1 MTVWLAGKHKASQ
14 RCPLAWITNDAPF
27 GQPSPIQ
34 SVEVKSLRGT
44 RQNPIRRDPIRR
56 DPTPSERALFQG
68 IGAARWAVWGWA
80 AFTTIVQ
87 RRELDHPIWAVAFLS
102 LSFGWAT
109 LCTTWLKTAPGMLNR
124 AAVVVSE
131 VLLAWTLLV
140 ADGAV
145 YQVGHSFAKG
155 QNLAGNWPL
164 MAVLAAATAIGPWW
178 GAVLAIFV
186 ASGRLIGGI
195 ANGTLDWSLR
205 ATDSSLGG
213 GHLVSIASTM
223 VFYSVAAIVWGAITR
238 RLQIVENEVAAQTA
252 RDDVARTLHDGV
264 LQTLAL
270 VERRTKDSDPE
281 LAAVARTSDRDLRAW
296 LFHGGAASD
305 DEGSLGIR
313 LRRVA
318 DRVARTFDLPVT
330 VSVVDAFEDVLAEGA
345 LDPLTESMLSALC
358 GAVGESLTNAAKHGD
373 ASKVIVFA
381 ERDDDGRTF
390 VSVRDNGKGFDLT
403 SLPASGRR
411 GVVHSIRK
419 RMDDVGGRS
428 EIVSTPNE
436 GTEVRLWS
444 HQ

>member
-1 MTVWLAGKHKASQ
+1 MKT
-14 RCPLAWITNDAPF
+14 
-27 GQPSPIQ
+27 
-34 SVEVKSLRGT
+34 SLGV
-44 RQNPIRRDPIRR
+44 RR
-56 DPTPSERALFQG
+56 DPTPSDRALFQG

-87 RRELDHPIWAVAFLS
+87 RKDLDHPVWAVAFL
-102 LSFGWAT
+102 LISFSWAA
-109 LCTTWLKTAPGMLNR
+109 LCTTWLKTSPAMLNK
-124 AAVVVSE
+124 AVVVVSE
-131 VLLAWTLLV
+131 VVLAWSLLV

-145 YQVGHSFAKG
+145 YRAGHSFAKG

-178 GAVLAIFV
+178 GAVLALFV
-186 ASGRLIGGI
+186 ASGRLVGGI
-195 ANGTLDWSLR
+195 ANDAVDWAMRSI
-205 ATDSSLGG
+205 DPKLGG
-213 GHLVSIASTM
+213 DHLVSIASTM
-223 VFYSVAAIVWGAITR
+223 VFYAVAAIVWGAITR
-238 RLQIVENEVAAQTA
+238 RLRIVENEVASQTA

-281 LAAVARTSDRDLRAW
+281 LAAVARNSDRDLRAW
-296 LFHGGAASD
+296 LFHGSASSE

-313 LRRVA
+313 LHRVA

-330 VSVVDAFEDVLAEGA
+330 VSVVDALEDELAEGMV
-345 LDPLTESMLSALC
+345 DPLPESMLSALC
-358 GAVGESLTNAAKHGD
+358 GAVGESLTNAAKHAD
-373 ASKVIVFA
+373 AAKVIVFA

-390 VSVRDNGKGFDLT
+390 ISVRDNGKGFDAVAMKD
-403 SLPASGRR
+403 SDRR

-419 RMDDVGGRS
+419 RMHDVGGRS
-428 EIVSTPNE
+428 EIVSTPTE

>member
-1 MTVWLAGKHKASQ
+1 M
-14 RCPLAWITNDAPF
+14 
-27 GQPSPIQ
+27 
-34 SVEVKSLRGT
+34 EVKSLRGT
-44 RQNPIRRDPIRR
+44 YQTPIRR
-56 DPTPSERALFQG
+56 DPTPSDRALFQG

-80 AFTTIVQ
+80 ALTTIVQ
-87 RRELDHPIWAVAFLS
+87 RRDLDHPVWAAAFLA
-102 LSFGWAT
+102 LSFSWAA
-109 LCTTWLKTAPGMLNR
+109 LCTTWLKTAPAMLNR
-124 AAVVVSE
+124 AVVVVSE
-131 VLLAWTLLV
+131 VVLAWGLLV

-145 YQVGHSFAKG
+145 YQVGHSFSKG

-178 GAVLAIFV
+178 GAGLAIFV

-195 ANGTLDWSLR
+195 ANDAVDWAMR
-205 ATDSSLGG
+205 RTDPSLGG
-213 GHLVSIASTM
+213 DHLVSIASTM
-223 VFYSVAAIVWGAITR
+223 VFYAVAAIVWGAITR
-238 RLQIVENEVAAQTA
+238 RLHVVENEVAAQNA
-252 RDDVARTLHDGV
+252 RNDVARTLHDGV

-281 LAAVARTSDRDLRAW
+281 LAAVARTSDRDLRTW
-296 LFHGGAASD
+296 LFHGGASSD

-313 LRRVA
+313 MRRVA
-318 DRVARTFDLPVT
+318 DRVARTFDLAVT
-330 VSVVDAFEDVLAEGA
+330 VSVVDAFEDELAEGA
-345 LDPLTESMLSALC
+345 ADPLPEPMLSALC
-358 GAVGESLTNAAKHGD
+358 GAVGESLTNAAKHAD
-373 ASKVIVFA
+373 ATKVIVFA

-390 VSVRDNGKGFDLT
+390 VSVRDNGKGFDLK
-403 SLPASGRR
+403 SLHDSGRR

>member
-1 MTVWLAGKHKASQ
+1 VKTSLA
-14 RCPLAWITNDAPF
+14 
-27 GQPSPIQ
+27 
-34 SVEVKSLRGT
+34 V
-44 RQNPIRRDPIRR
+44 RR
-56 DPTPSERALFQG
+56 DPTPSDRALFQG

-87 RRELDHPIWAVAFLS
+87 RKDLDHPGWAVAFLVI
-102 LSFGWAT
+102 SFGWAA
-109 LCTTWLKTAPGMLNR
+109 LCTTWLKTSPTMLNR
-124 AAVVVSE
+124 AAIVVSE
-131 VLLAWTLLV
+131 VVLAWSLLV

-145 YQVGHSFAKG
+145 YRAGHSFAKG

-178 GAVLAIFV
+178 GAALALFV
-186 ASGRLIGGI
+186 ASGRLVGGI
-195 ANGTLDWSLR
+195 ANDAVDWAMHS
-205 ATDSSLGG
+205 TDPKLGG
-213 GHLVSIASTM
+213 EHLVSIASTM
-223 VFYSVAAIVWGAITR
+223 VFYAVAAIVWGAITR
-238 RLQIVENEVAAQTA
+238 RLRIVENEVAAQTA

-296 LFHGGAASD
+296 LFHGGASSE

-313 LRRVA
+313 LHRVA

-330 VSVVDAFEDVLAEGA
+330 VSVVDALEDNLAEGA
-345 LDPLTESMLSALC
+345 QDPLSEATLSALC
-358 GAVGESLTNAAKHGD
+358 GAVGESLTNAAKHAD
-373 ASKVIVFA
+373 ATKVIVFA

-390 VSVRDNGKGFDLT
+390 ISVRDNGKGFD
-403 SLPASGRR
+403 AVAMHDGRR
-411 GVVHSIRK
+411 GVVHSIHK

-428 EIVSTPNE
+428 EIVSTPTE

>member
-1 MTVWLAGKHKASQ
+1 MKS
-14 RCPLAWITNDAPF
+14 
-27 GQPSPIQ
+27 S
-34 SVEVKSLRGT
+34 SVV
-44 RQNPIRRDPIRR
+44 RR
-56 DPTPSERALFQG
+56 DPTPSDRALFQG

-80 AFTTIVQ
+80 AFTTVVQ
-87 RRELDHPIWAVAFLS
+87 RRELDHPGWAIAFLV
-102 LSFGWAT
+102 LSFSWAA
-109 LCTTWLKTAPGMLNR
+109 LCTTWLRTAPAMLNK
-124 AAVVVSE
+124 AAVVVGE
-131 VLLAWTLLV
+131 VVLAWSLLV

-145 YQVGHSFAKG
+145 YQRGHSFAKG

-178 GAVLAIFV
+178 GAALALFV
-186 ASGRLIGGI
+186 ASGRLIGGK
-195 ANGTLDWSLR
+195 ANGTLDWTMRSIDP
-205 ATDSSLGG
+205 TLGG
-213 GHLVSIASTM
+213 DHLVSIASTM
-223 VFYSVAAIVWGAITR
+223 VFYAVAAIVWGAITR
-238 RLQIVENEVAAQTA
+238 RLRVVENEVAAQSA

-318 DRVARTFDLPVT
+318 DRVARTFDVPVT
-330 VSVVDAFEDVLAEGA
+330 VSVVDALEDDLAEGMA
-345 LDPLTESMLSALC
+345 DPLPESVLSALC
-358 GAVGESLTNAAKHGD
+358 GAVRESLTNAAKHAD
-373 ASKVIVFA
+373 ATKVIVFA

-390 VSVRDNGKGFDLT
+390 ISVRDDGKGFDLAT
-403 SLPASGRR
+403 MSDSGRR
-411 GVVHSIRK
+411 GVLHSIRK

-428 EIVSTPNE
+428 EIVSTPTE